1 MTYGSAKRL
10 AALVGAALLGGCVS
24 VPRDA
29 GFGDV
34 ERTVEEQTRQKVTWN
49 RGAIE
54 APADERIREL
64 LVQPLDADRAVQVA
78 LANNRDIQATLEEL
92 GIARAEYLE
101 AFLPRNPVL
110 DANLRFPGRPY
121 EVGVTQTLIDLLQ
134 FRSRR
139 ALGEAQF
146 RVAQMSITAAVIN
159 FAAEVRADFYELQ
172 AAQQVLARQRVIFE
186 AQEAWA
192 LLAKRQHEAGNIS
205 DLDLENEQAL
215 YEQVKLD
222 TARAELEALAA
233 REQLTAD
240 MGLLSDRTEWAVPA
254 EFPAIPAAEMPR
266 EEVETTAL
274 ARRFDI
280 AVARQEVEAARRARP
295 IARMAV
301 YDELA
306 VGVVRER
313 EPEGEGTSTGPA
325 VAIPIPIFNRGAAAR
340 ARALGVLRAAQQRL
354 AATEVA
360 ARSEARI
367 ARERVMEARARYEY
381 ARDVILPRRQRILYL
396 THLEFNAMLLGVFQL
411 IQARQNLTFA
421 EMQLIEAGRDYW
433 IARTELETALSG
445 VAGFSARPERPRIAH
460 PMSVTPA
467 PQQTSKENE

>member
-10 AALVGAALLGGCVS
+10 AALIGAALLGGCVS

-29 GFGDV
+29 GFGEV

-54 APADERIREL
+54 APADERVREL
-64 LVQPLDADRAVQVA
+64 LAQPLDADRAVQVA

-92 GIARAEYLE
+92 GIARAESLE

-110 DANLRFPGRPY
+110 DIDRRFPGRAM
-121 EVGVTQTLIDLLQ
+121 ELALTQTLVDLLQ

-139 ALGEAQF
+139 ALSEAQF
-146 RVAQMSITAAVIN
+146 LAARMRITAAVIN
-159 FAAEVRADFYELQ
+159 FAAEVRTDFYELQ

-240 MGLLSDRTEWAVPA
+240 MGLLSDRTEWTVPA
-254 EFPAIPAAEMPR
+254 EFPSIPAAEMPR

-295 IARMAV
+295 IARMTA

-306 VGVVRER
+306 IGVHHET
-313 EPEGEGTSTGPA
+313 EPEGDSTTGPA

-360 ARSEARI
+360 ARSEVRI

-460 PMSVTPA
+460 PMSITPA